1 MFPSFKG
8 VERKVEI
15 KETLPDGLYVCVC
28 VYVLIPQSCPTLCD
42 ARIAVRQ
49 APRSMRFPRQELE
62 WVAIPFCRA
71 SSQPRD

>member
-28 VYVLIPQSCPTLCD
+28 VCVNPSVMSNSL
-42 ARIAVRQ
+42 
-49 APRSMRFPRQELE
+49 
-62 WVAIPFCRA
+62 
-71 SSQPRD
+71 

>member
-28 VYVLIPQSCPTLCD
+28 VYVLIPQSCPTICD
-42 ARIAVRQ
+42 AKDCSQQGSSVHEISQ
-49 APRSMRFPRQELE
+49 ARTLE
-62 WVAIPFCRA
+62 RAAISIFRG
-71 SSQPRD
+71 SS